1 MKEKD
6 YQQTLTIIKFIDGTS
21 KKFYEDRYQVVK
33 DDEAGVIRVY
43 NNASG
48 KMILEGMLKNVC
60 YIQYNVPKK
69 QPHSTKTNNS
79 VDQKYGSTVTVGD
92 EVDLDDIQAEFA
104 NSVED

>member
-21 KKFYEDRYQVVK
+21 KKFYDDKYQVK
-33 DDEAGVIRVY
+33 KEDDLGVVRVY
-43 NNASG
+43 NNATG

-69 QPHSTKTNNS
+69 QPYSAKTNNS
-79 VDQKYGSTVTVGD
+79 ADQKYGSTVTVGD

-104 NSVED
+104 SSVED

>member
-21 KKFYEDRYQVVK
+21 KKFYDDKYQVK
-33 DDEAGVIRVY
+33 KEDDLGVVRVY
-43 NNASG
+43 NNATG
-48 KMILEGMLKNVC
+48 KMILEGLLNNVC

-69 QPHSTKTNNS
+69 QPYSARANTT
-79 VDQKYGSTVTVGD
+79 DQKYGSTVTVGD

-104 NSVED
+104 NSVDE